1 MTTYAI
7 ICREG
12 DIARR
17 DQVIRH
23 AESLVLA
30 GNAVDIFAPSQLDL
44 GALPPSK
51 KIRITSLGK
60 APPTTS
66 FLRALLFWI
75 QTCMIVT
82 LAQMQRRY
90 HVVQV
95 DAAPGPFVLTTWP
108 AQRFGA
114 RIVIA
119 VTGTL
124 PEQAM
129 ARRHLQ
135 RQALRVRFA
144 AFQEELAVDFCDHL
158 IAPSEPMR
166 TRLMSRGCATEKI
179 SVVYD
184 APDERLYGQRLTVER
199 HASVRDRFLITC
211 MADSGR
217 PTVSPLP
224 GSMESP
230 LDLRAPLAA
239 MQLIHQQIPNALLWV
254 LCAAERRAEAETQ
267 VRKAGLA
274 SYVILQDNLPD
285 DQLPA
290 FIAQA
295 DVHLIAI
302 AHDAQRNLVLPQS
315 VLQSLALGVATV
327 TTRTLATQYYFDA
340 RSLLTYDQENP
351 QDLADRIIWLA
362 QHAEARASMGHQGQ
376 EFVAQIFW
384 SRDRQRYLA
393 LLNALAAADSVATL
407 TQGVLARGS
416 RVGRQRRTP
425 IRAYR
430 ARLAQAGGLL
440 PDDSL
445 TALAGSDAVPL
456 RITPPSQAWRQR
468 QQMRLRVGAWLLR
481 GLAMALLFGIP
492 IIASHSNI
500 FTKIVTAIMFVGV
513 AVVMVILPAGEAAI
527 IVALYF
533 IAQRALFLQFPP
545 EGALGPILIYLG
557 TALQLII
564 FVAFG
569 IRAIIQQRPL
579 LRSGFVLWPASVYFV
594 ISIVSAL
601 ANHVPFSIAV
611 LGIEHTLHN
620 LIFVV
625 LIAEDLP
632 SPNQL
637 RQYVAF
643 VIIALSA
650 MATISIAQTG
660 IAFGFLPQILA
671 KLPLLHSTIM
681 PAAVIVPDADT
692 YGYLLNFGIFLALGA
707 FLSLNSSES
716 QYEAEETTSSGL
728 NIGLLIAIFW
738 LTFAL
743 FLTSSIEN
751 WVGLCIGILA
761 LAVILRGSARIAVL
775 GFFGIL
781 LLLSVIPVQTIPH
794 GPATSAVSDVRAIL
808 AGVLPHQAPLSKSIQ
823 VIHDHWLLGVGPGRF
838 GGTVANITK
847 SPIYQQ
853 YGFAQPHAVTSI
865 NLFWLHIFGETGIF
879 GFLAFLWLMIQA
891 GLAVF
896 RAHRH
901 GAHQQWW
908 GLSGGVFGMI
918 IAMCVAT
925 VFGNALEIDSL
936 SAPFWALVAIAVA
949 LPIANRPLVT
959 LPPVRFRSDESIT
972 NPEMPPVREGA
983 IPGYEGTAR

>member
-12 DIARR
+12 DMARR

-44 GALPPSK
+44 SVLFPNK
-51 KIRITSLGK
+51 KIRVTSLGK

-75 QTCMIVT
+75 QTCMLVT

-95 DAAPGPFVLTTWP
+95 DAAPGLFVLTTWP
-108 AQRFGA
+108 AQRIGA

-119 VTGTL
+119 VTGAL
-124 PEQAM
+124 PEQVM

-135 RQALRVRFA
+135 RQALLVRFA
-144 AFQEELAVDFCDHL
+144 AFQEEVAVDFCDHL
-158 IAPSEPMR
+158 IVPSEPMR
-166 TRLMSRGCATEKI
+166 TRLMSRGCTTEKI

-199 HASVRDRFLITC
+199 YPSVRDHFLITC
-211 MADSGR
+211 MADSDR
-217 PTVSPLP
+217 PTMNPLHGP
-224 GSMESP
+224 RDYP

-239 MQLIHQQIPNALLWV
+239 MQIIHQQIPNALLWI
-254 LCAAERRAEAETQ
+254 LCAAERRVEAETQ

-327 TTRTLATQYYFDA
+327 TTRTIATQYYFDA

-351 QDLADRIIWLA
+351 QDLADRIIWMA
-362 QHAEARASMGHQGQ
+362 QHPEARVSMGRQGQ

-393 LLNALAAADSVATL
+393 LMHALAAADSVATL
-407 TQGVLARGS
+407 SQGVLARGP

-425 IRAYR
+425 IRVYR

-445 TALAGSDAVPL
+445 TALAGSEAVPL

-468 QQMRLRVGAWLLR
+468 QQLRLRVGAWLLR
-481 GLAMALLFGIP
+481 GLAMVLLFGIP
-492 IIASHSNI
+492 IIASHDNI
-500 FTKIVTAIMFVGV
+500 FTKIATAVMFVGV

-557 TALQLII
+557 TALQLMI

-594 ISIVSAL
+594 ISIVSTL

-650 MATISIAQTG
+650 MATISITQTG
-660 IAFGFLPQILA
+660 IAFGFLPHMLA
-671 KLPLLHSTIM
+671 NLPLLHSTIM

-692 YGYLLNFGIFLALGA
+692 YAYLLNFGIFLALGA

-716 QYEAEETTSSGL
+716 QYEGEETTSSGL
-728 NIGLLIAIFW
+728 NIGLLVAIFW

-751 WVGLCIGILA
+751 WVGLFIGILA
-761 LAVILRGSARIAVL
+761 LAIILRGSTRIAVL
-775 GFFGIL
+775 GFLGVLI
-781 LLLSVIPVQTIPH
+781 LLSVIPVQSIPH
-794 GPATSAVSDVRAIL
+794 GPTTSAVSDVRAIL
-808 AGVLPHQAPLSKSIQ
+808 TGVLPHQAPLSKSIQ

-865 NLFWLHIFGETGIF
+865 NLFWLHILGETGIF

-908 GLSGGVFGMI
+908 GISGGVFGMI

-925 VFGNALEIDSL
+925 FFGNALEIDSL

-972 NPEMPPVREGA
+972 NPEMPQVREGA
-983 IPGYEGTAR
+983 MPGYEGTAR